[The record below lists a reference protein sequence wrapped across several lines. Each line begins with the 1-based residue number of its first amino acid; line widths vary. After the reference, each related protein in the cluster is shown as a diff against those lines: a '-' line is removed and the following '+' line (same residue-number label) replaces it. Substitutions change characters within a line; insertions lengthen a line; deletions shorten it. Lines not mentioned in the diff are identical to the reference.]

1 MDFFSI
7 LTLLG
12 GVGLF
17 LFGMNM
23 MGDSLKNLAG
33 GSLERILEKLTTGK
47 SQATGAIKGFGL
59 GTGVTDSWNFSWGGC
74 NSDHSE
80 FCSNYDHADRFCK
93 CRYHE
98 AWSGDP
104 CCIWCQCR

>member
-33 GSLERILEKLTTGK
+33 GSLERILEKK
-47 SQATGAIKGFGL
+47 STSISSCEKITYLMSNQ
-59 GTGVTDSWNFSWGGC
+59 C
-74 NSDHSE
+74 N
-80 FCSNYDHADRFCK
+80 
-93 CRYHE
+93 
-98 AWSGDP
+98 
-104 CCIWCQCR
+104 

>member
-1 MDFFSI
+1 MKIIYVIMSKYVKFNLQFNYIDLTLNKLFFSQEDMDVDFFSI

-33 GSLERILEKLTTGK
+33 G
-47 SQATGAIKGFGL
+47 
-59 GTGVTDSWNFSWGGC
+59 VWNEYLK
-74 NSDHSE
+74 N
-80 FCSNYDHADRFCK
+80 
-93 CRYHE
+93 
-98 AWSGDP
+98 
-104 CCIWCQCR
+104 

>member
-1 MDFFSI
+1 MKIIYVIMSKYVKFNLQFNYIDLTLNKLFFSQEDMDVDFFSI

-33 GSLERILEKLTTGK
+33 GSLERILKHQHTHGKYSQTTN
-47 SQATGAIKGFGL
+47 T
-59 GTGVTDSWNFSWGGC
+59 
-74 NSDHSE
+74 
-80 FCSNYDHADRFCK
+80 
-93 CRYHE
+93 
-98 AWSGDP
+98 
-104 CCIWCQCR
+104 

>member
-1 MDFFSI
+1 MEVDFFSI

-33 GSLERILEKLTTGK
+33 GSLERIL
-47 SQATGAIKGFGL
+47 
-59 GTGVTDSWNFSWGGC
+59 
-74 NSDHSE
+74 
-80 FCSNYDHADRFCK
+80 
-93 CRYHE
+93 
-98 AWSGDP
+98 
-104 CCIWCQCR
+104 